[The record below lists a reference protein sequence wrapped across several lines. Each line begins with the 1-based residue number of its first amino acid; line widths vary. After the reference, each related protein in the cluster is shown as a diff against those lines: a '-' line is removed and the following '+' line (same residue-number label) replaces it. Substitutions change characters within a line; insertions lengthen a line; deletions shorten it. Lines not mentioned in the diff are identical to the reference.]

1 MNGLTGLAWL
11 LAFQSLGELLA
22 RGLGLPLPGPV
33 IGMVLLLPAL
43 GWARVREPVS
53 SCAQFLLSHLSLLF
67 IPVGV
72 GVMTHLSLLS
82 QYGLRML
89 VVLVLSTLAG
99 LAVTALTLHWLRERP
114 GMSANGD
121 GDGDGD
127 GGQSQQDKAPRA

>member
-1 MNGLTGLAWL
+1 MSSLQGLAWL

-22 RGLGLPLPGPV
+22 RGLGLALPGPV

-43 GWARVREPVS
+43 GWQRVREPVS

-89 VVLVLSTLAG
+89 AVLVLSTLAG
-99 LAVTALTLHWLRERP
+99 LAVTALTLHLLRPRP
-114 GMSANGD
+114 GVHPQPPEREAEPD
-121 GDGDGD
+121 
-127 GGQSQQDKAPRA
+127 A